1 LLDTPQTAHF
11 PIVDNSGRFGLPQR
25 DGLRQTALKALKS
38 GFFVVVDTNAAP
50 SFAKA

>member
-1 LLDTPQTAHF
+1 
-11 PIVDNSGRFGLPQR
+11 LPQR